1 MAGSEGPRR
10 FADRREAGERLAAEL
25 AGRDGKESIV
35 LGLPRGGVVVA
46 AAVAEALGLQLDV
59 LVVGKLGMPGRPE
72 LGLGAVGEGG
82 VLVVND
88 ASTRIGQDQLVE
100 LEREVRGAVD
110 RRAHRLRQDRPRVA
124 LKGREAIIVDDGIAT
139 GATARAA
146 CAVARD
152 AGASR
157 IVVAVPVAPRGAA
170 DVFEEVADG
179 FVCVWTPERF
189 FAVGEFYEDFAP
201 VTEDEVVAHR
211 SSATTP

>member
-1 MAGSEGPRR
+1 MARSERPRR
-10 FADRREAGERLAAEL
+10 FADRREAGERLAVEL
-25 AGRDGKESIV
+25 AGRAGQESIV

-46 AAVAEALGLQLDV
+46 AAVAEALGLGLEV

-100 LEREVRGAVD
+100 LERAVRGAVD
-110 RRAHRLRQDRPRVA
+110 RRAHRLRQDRSHVA

-152 AGASR
+152 AGATR
-157 IVVAVPVAPRGAA
+157 IVIAVPVAPRGAA
-170 DVFEEVADG
+170 QVFAEVADE
-179 FVCVWTPERF
+179 FVCVWMPERF
-189 FAVGEFYEDFAP
+189 YAVGEFYEDFAP
-201 VTEDEVVAHR
+201 VSEDEVVALLTNA
-211 SSATTP
+211 ATR